1 MTTHAKLEL
10 NGPMEVGF
18 DEVLTP
24 DALEFVAELEHR
36 FGPRR
41 RELLEPGRAA
51 SASAGEM
58 LDFLPDDRA
67 RSARATGRWRRSAGP
82 AAPLGRDHR
91 ADRSQDDRSTR

>member
-41 RELLEPGRAA
+41 RELLEARARRRERLRE
-51 SASAGEM
+51 GEM
-58 LDFLPDDRA
+58 LDFLPDTAEIREGDWTVA
-67 RSARATGRWRRSAGP
+67 PVGPTCSSAGSRSP
-82 AAPLGRDHR
+82 GRPIAR
-91 ADRSQDDRSTR
+91 